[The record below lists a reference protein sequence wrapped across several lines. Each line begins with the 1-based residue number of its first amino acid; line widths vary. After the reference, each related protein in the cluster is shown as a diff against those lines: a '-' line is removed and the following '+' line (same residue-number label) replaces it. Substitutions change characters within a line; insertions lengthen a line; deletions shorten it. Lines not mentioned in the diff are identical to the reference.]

1 MNYGVT
7 SKITKRLINPLSLF
21 IRRNSPEKIQASN
34 NWNNR
39 IPRSPSTTSGSWTTN
54 NENIDLPPAWT
65 SFKQSERSMTPGIL
79 YSTISGRTFASVRV
93 TEEISNGVYKC
104 IYNKRSLV
112 LKYFNLNNIHQRSA
126 FYNELSIGQLKGIEK
141 IGSKTLAY
149 GSFYN
154 DSNMIIACIVMND
167 VTDVS
172 SDLKSVS
179 LVEYI
184 RRLCPSENSLF
195 YKKLL
200 GTLRQFYTKTGGYHG
215 KLIGENIYIV
225 YKKNNIN
232 DIVNIKIINYGT
244 HVKFKGNINECT
256 SIKDI
261 FRRIDNEFS
270 QNVELASKPVNK
282 RTFKNKERGFLHPVY
297 GINKRLTTKPIEN
310 TYVKMYKLNRKPYT
324 SNYETLKRAL
334 YPGTKHNFQRESK
347 IRQVLV

>member
-1 MNYGVT
+1 MNYHVT

-21 IRRNSPEKIQASN
+21 RRRNSPEKIQASN

-39 IPRSPSTTSGSWTTN
+39 IPRSPTTSGSWTTN

-65 SFKQSERSMTPGIL
+65 GFKQSERSMTPGIL

-93 TEEISNGVYKC
+93 IEEISNGVYKC
-104 IYNKRSLV
+104 LYNKRSLI

-126 FYNELSIGQLKGIEK
+126 FSKDLRIGQLKGIEK
-141 IGSKTLAY
+141 ISSKTLAY
-149 GSFYN
+149 GTFYN
-154 DSNMIIACIVMND
+154 DSNMIIACILMND

-179 LVEYI
+179 LNEYI
-184 RRLCPSENSLF
+184 KHVCPSEKSLF

-215 KLIGENIYIV
+215 KLIGENIYVV
-225 YKKNNIN
+225 YKKNNID

-244 HVKFKGNINECT
+244 HVAFKSNINECT

-261 FRRIDNEFS
+261 FGRIDNEFS

-282 RTFKNKERGFLHPVY
+282 RTFKNKERIDPMY
-297 GINKRLTTKPIEN
+297 GINKRTVPKLNEN

-347 IRQVLV
+347 IRKVLV